1 VVVTGEKVSLGL
13 PAVWGFS
20 QEKHLVDLRLE
31 EEGDRGVD
39 PKEVEYALQAVLNLH
54 GSLPVAVNKVLHDV
68 RCDEVCRRA
77 VNDRLAPGV
86 GVPVREVRKLFVRV
100 CLEEMFPVLY
110 AGNIGEALFWGG
122 GRRGGENMPMS
133 VERCGGALGAGMRSC
148 RRQCANGLSSPYA
161 GAWDTREYDA
171 R

>member
-1 VVVTGEKVSLGL
+1 MIPGEKVSLVF
-13 PAVWGFS
+13 PAVWGFPH
-20 QEKHLVDLRLE
+20 EEHLVDLRLE
-31 EEGDRGVD
+31 KEGDRGVD
-39 PKEVEYALQAVLNLH
+39 AEEIEDACQAVLNLH

-86 GVPVREVRKLFVRV
+86 GVPVREVRKLFVRE

-110 AGNIGEALFWGG
+110 AGNIEEALFWGG

-133 VERCGGALGAGMRSC
+133 VERCGGALGASMRSC